1 MRSSVHFFLFLVMI
15 SFSAQAHVVTEE
27 NGHYIVE
34 HSWRYKADQCSLSL
48 TIDKDLYDYYQND
61 REHLVYK
68 YELDENYNPPGYSGF
83 MLSEYD
89 RPLMK
94 AIAGQLEEMA
104 SSESEQ
110 IELAV
115 SFVQSLPYAYD
126 SVSKGIEEYVR
137 YPVETLVDGCG
148 DCEDKVALLAA
159 ILHEMPEDFILL
171 VLPEHL
177 AIGVSC
183 EALKADSYLLFQDK
197 KYYYVETT
205 NPNWKIG
212 QIPEEYHSSDME
224 VFLLQDVPNLQ
235 MRGVRFESEPTSVIE
250 KARCNFT
257 IDLVNLGPGKVTN
270 LQLSL
275 RLISLGRKNR
285 LLAEQRFELD
295 DLMEG
300 ASRTENVTF
309 KSYIRENCM
318 LQVEITGNEIP
329 SQYYETLLDY
339 SRTQHF

>member
-1 MRSSVHFFLFLVMI
+1 M
-15 SFSAQAHVVTEE
+15 
-27 NGHYIVE
+27 
-34 HSWRYKADQCSLSL
+34 
-48 TIDKDLYDYYQND
+48 
-61 REHLVYK
+61 
-68 YELDENYNPPGYSGF
+68 
-83 MLSEYD
+83 
-89 RPLMK
+89 
-94 AIAGQLEEMA
+94 EEMA

-224 VFLLQDVPNLQ
+224 VFLLQDVPNMQ

-285 LLAEQRFELD
+285 LLAEQLFELD

-300 ASRTENVTF
+300 AARTENVTF

>member
-1 MRSSVHFFLFLVMI
+1 MGGDVLYGVLGRIETAHDHLI
-15 SFSAQAHVVTEE
+15 GQAVV
-27 NGHYIVE
+27 
-34 HSWRYKADQCSLSL
+34 S
-48 TIDKDLYDYYQND
+48 
-61 REHLVYK
+61 REHHGIGLLTVGLPGERQQHGERLVVLVEPIGK
-68 YELDENYNPPGYSGF
+68 ECPVS
-83 MLSEYD
+83 
-89 RPLMK
+89 
-94 AIAGQLEEMA
+94 AIVA
-104 SSESEQ
+104 
-110 IELAV
+110 
-115 SFVQSLPYAYD
+115 
-126 SVSKGIEEYVR
+126 
-137 YPVETLVDGCG
+137 
-148 DCEDKVALLAA
+148 EDVHK
-159 ILHEMPEDFILL
+159 IS
-171 VLPEHL
+171 
-177 AIGVSC
+177 IGVSC
-183 EALKADSYLLFQDK
+183 DALKADSYLLFQDK

-224 VFLLQDVPNLQ
+224 VFLLQDVPNMQ

-300 ASRTENVTF
+300 TARTENVTF